1 MPPEDFSLPADANR
15 PMLADAN
22 VMDGLFRKLGADV
35 LRIKAGFDAGKPG
48 FENAKDL
55 LIEECRKFARILAG
69 GDPAFEPLPWADW
82 VRWQMR
88 MVVRVA
94 HDPDADKLMDVYTD
108 MEHVGAAFV
117 LLWAKIVM
125 AASDS
130 LASGAQTEEQVK
142 AHLDEVRGHFVG
154 TVLGLK

>member
-1 MPPEDFSLPADANR
+1 
-15 PMLADAN
+15 MLADAN

-48 FENAKDL
+48 FQNAKEL
-55 LIEECRKFARILAG
+55 LIDECRKLARILAG

-94 HDPDADKLMDVYTD
+94 HDPDADELMDVNTD
-108 MEHVGAAFV
+108 MERVGAAFV
-117 LLWAKIVM
+117 LLWAKAVM
-125 AASDS
+125 AGADDV
-130 LASGAQTEEQVK
+130 ASGRASEAEVK
-142 AHLDEVRGHFVG
+142 ERLDGFRGHFVG
-154 TVLGLK
+154 TVLGLE